1 MTHAARMTNLHI
13 HPTAVVSPSAQIGP
27 GVEIGPYCVV
37 EGPCVLEAGVILGA
51 YVVIRPYVRLGAGV
65 RVAPHAVLG
74 GEPQDLSFKGQE
86 TWLEVGERTV
96 IREGVILHRSTREDR
111 PTRIGADCYLM
122 AHSHV
127 AHDCQVE
134 DGVILTNAVNLA
146 GHVEVGE
153 KAVLGGMTGV
163 HQFVRIGA
171 YAMVGGV
178 SKVGKDILPFALA
191 DGRPARHYR
200 LNTVG
205 LRRHGIGGGRY
216 RALEQAFR
224 TLREGGLLNGLPL
237 TEEVARL
244 RAFLEAP
251 SKRGIAAFVYPQA
264 KWEE

>member
-1 MTHAARMTNLHI
+1 MTNLQI
-13 HPTAVVSPSAQIGP
+13 HPTAIVSPLAQIGP
-27 GVEIGPYCVV
+27 EVEIGPYCVV
-37 EGPCVLEAGVILGA
+37 EGPSVLEAGVILGA
-51 YVVIRPYVRLGAGV
+51 HVVIQPYVRLGAGV
-65 RVAPHAVLG
+65 RVSSHAVLG

-96 IREGVILHRSTREDR
+96 IREGVTLHRSTREDR

-122 AHSHV
+122 AYSHV

-153 KAVLGGMTGV
+153 RAVLGGMTGV

-171 YAMVGGV
+171 YAMVGGASKV
-178 SKVGKDILPFALA
+178 SKDLLPFALA

-200 LNTVG
+200 LNTIG
-205 LRRHGIGGGRY
+205 LRRNGIGGERY
-216 RALEQAFR
+216 KALEQAFR
-224 TLREGGLLNGLPL
+224 ALREGHSPDGLPH
-237 TEEVARL
+237 TEEISRL
-244 RAFLEAP
+244 RAFLQAP
-251 SKRGIAAFVYPQA
+251 SKRGIAAFVHLEA

>member
-1 MTHAARMTNLHI
+1 MTNLHI
-13 HPTAVVSPSAQIGP
+13 HPTAVVSPSAQIGA

-51 YVVIRPYVRLGAGV
+51 HVVIRPYVRLGAGV
-65 RVAPHAVLG
+65 RVSSHAVLG

-96 IREGVILHRSTREDR
+96 IREGVTLHRSTREDR

-122 AHSHV
+122 AYSHV

-153 KAVLGGMTGV
+153 RAVLGGMTGV

-171 YAMVGGV
+171 YAMVGGA
-178 SKVGKDILPFALA
+178 SKVSKDILPFALV

-200 LNTVG
+200 LNTIG
-205 LRRHGIGGGRY
+205 LRRNGISGERY
-216 RALEQAFR
+216 KALEQAFR
-224 TLREGGLLNGLPL
+224 LLRKGHRPEGLPQ
-237 TEEVARL
+237 TEEVAQL

-251 SKRGIAAFVYPQA
+251 SKRGIAAFVHPDA
-264 KWEE
+264 RWEE